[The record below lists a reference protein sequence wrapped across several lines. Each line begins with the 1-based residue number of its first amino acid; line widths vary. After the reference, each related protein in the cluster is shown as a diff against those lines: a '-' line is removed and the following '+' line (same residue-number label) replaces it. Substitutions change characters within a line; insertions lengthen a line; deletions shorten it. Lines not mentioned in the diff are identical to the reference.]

1 MTSTQDREILLKINI
16 VKQIKFLEKHIE
28 NNVKYQFPNID
39 NVLYE
44 QLNFAPN
51 VLHMTLEDVVDQDL
65 SLRLIWC

>member
-16 VKQIKFLEKHIE
+16 VKQIKYLEQHIE

-44 QLNFAPN
+44 LLNFAPN

>member
-16 VKQIKFLEKHIE
+16 VKQIKYLEKHIE

-51 VLHMTLEDVVDQDL
+51 VPHMTLEDVVDQDL